1 MPPLRDESSKPCPR
15 RSGRRLGSRPRAVWQ
30 AVALAGFLA
39 AAYAVSFL
47 SSQVITAHSVGWYAT
62 ASKAP
67 WTPPG
72 WMFGSAWALLYTAM
86 AVAAW
91 LVWRQRSA
99 PRRGALAVYAVLL
112 LVNFSWAPTFF
123 GMYPAMGAA
132 ALWLAMG
139 LIVLHAL
146 VAAATVVLFG
156 LISRTA
162 GLLMLPYVSWI
173 VFSSSLNLY
182 AAAHN

>member
-1 MPPLRDESSKPCPR
+1 MPPLRDESSNPAP
-15 RSGRRLGSRPRAVWQ
+15 GDPVAVLGSRPRAVWQ

-47 SSQVITAHSVGWYAT
+47 SSRVIISHSVGWYAT
-62 ASKAP
+62 ASLAP

-72 WMFGSAWALLYTAM
+72 WVFGSAWALLYTAM

-112 LVNFSWAPTFF
+112 LVNLSWAPTFF
-123 GMYPAMGAA
+123 GMYPVMGAA

-139 LIVLHAL
+139 LIVVHILA
-146 VAAATVVLFG
+146 AAATVVLFG
-156 LISRTA
+156 VVSRTA

-182 AAAHN
+182 AAANN

>member
-1 MPPLRDESSKPCPR
+1 MPPLRDESSSPA
-15 RSGRRLGSRPRAVWQ
+15 SGDPVAVLGSRPRAVWQ

-47 SSQVITAHSVGWYAT
+47 SSQVIIAHSVGWYAT

-86 AVAAW
+86 AIAAW

-123 GMYPAMGAA
+123 GMYPVMGSA

-139 LIVLHAL
+139 LIVLHVL
-146 VAAATVVLFG
+146 IAAAAAVLFG
-156 LISRTA
+156 LVSRTA